1 LLAQRGFANT
11 SIQVVDGERIDNRV
25 AIADGPVVRLYDES
39 GTIELSASVGCDQPQ
54 LAGTHDMLFVLC
66 TQPPQ
71 TPTLLAFR
79 RRQ

>member
-1 LLAQRGFANT
+1 
-11 SIQVVDGERIDNRV
+11 
-25 AIADGPVVRLYDES
+25 VVRLYDES